1 MKTSNNTR
9 KIIAEDSHGTK
20 FYLSRDDSKPKEKR
34 YTIIGGG
41 VMVEADSIPYALTL
55 LKAIMKN
62 QGKLLVTF
70 EALDPETVIVTQKDG
85 K

>member
-1 MKTSNNTR
+1 MSSTPK
-9 KIIAEDSHGTK
+9 KVIAEDSSGTK
-20 FYLSRDDSKPKEKR
+20 FYLSSDDKKPKEKR

-41 VMVEADSIPYALTL
+41 MIVEADSIPYALVL

-70 EALDPETVIVTQKDG
+70 EHLEPETVIVTQKDG
-85 K
+85 E

>member
-1 MKTSNNTR
+1 MNNNT
-9 KIIAEDSHGTK
+9 KKVIAEDSNGTK
-20 FYLSRDDSKPKEKR
+20 FCLSYDEGKPKDKR

-41 VMVEADSIPYALTL
+41 IKVEADSIPYALVL

-70 EALDPETVIVTQKDG
+70 ESLDPDTVIVTQKDG